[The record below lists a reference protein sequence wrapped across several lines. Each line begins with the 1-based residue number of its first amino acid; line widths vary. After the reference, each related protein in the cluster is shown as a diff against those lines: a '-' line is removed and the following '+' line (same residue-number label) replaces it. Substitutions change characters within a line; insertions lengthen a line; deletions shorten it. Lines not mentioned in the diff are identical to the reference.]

1 MKFLN
6 FTAGAGLLLGTLLL
20 AQPSWAQDHAQHS
33 HAHGPASAAEAQEL
47 TSGEVRR
54 IDMGTRKITIR
65 HGEIQHLD
73 MPPMTMVFTAAD
85 PALLAGLR
93 VGDAI
98 RFAAQQEQGRLM
110 VTRIERAP

>member
-54 IDMGTRKITIR
+54 IDMGVSDTSSTDRAMDGLFGR
-65 HGEIQHLD
+65 AG
-73 MPPMTMVFTAAD
+73 FSTA
-85 PALLAGLR
+85 GR
-93 VGDAI
+93 VYY
-98 RFAAQQEQGRLM
+98 
-110 VTRIERAP
+110 RIECSP